1 MTKPD
6 RGDDEFDV
14 WEAIVADLTGQL
26 DTSGVEE
33 SSDPMI
39 DELLSDGTFEPP
51 DPPPIRVPADLI
63 SRLAWG
69 GALGGPALVVLS
81 SILGLGSTGVGVG
94 LIAFVAGFGVLIV
107 RMKDRGERDDGDGAV
122 V

>member
-1 MTKPD
+1 MNASE
-6 RGDDEFDV
+6 RGEEEFDV

-26 DTSGVEE
+26 DTSGIEE
-33 SSDPMI
+33 RSDPMI

-51 DPPPIRVPADLI
+51 EPPPIRIPADLI

-69 GALGGPALVVLS
+69 GALGGPALVVTS
-81 SILGLGSTGVGVG
+81 SILGLGGSAVGIG
-94 LIAFVAGFGVLIV
+94 LVAFVAGFSVLVV
-107 RMKDRGERDDGDGAV
+107 RMKDRSDDDGNGAV

>member
-1 MTKPD
+1 MTNRE

-26 DTSGVEE
+26 DTSGVQET
-33 SSDPMI
+33 SDAMI

-51 DPPPIRVPADLI
+51 EPPPIKVPADLI

-69 GALGGPALVVLS
+69 GALGGPTLVVMS
-81 SILGLGSTGVGVG
+81 SILGLGATGVGAG

-107 RMKDRGERDDGDGAV
+107 RMKDGRDDDSDGAV